1 MGYDRIW
8 EMVPSALNE
17 ALQAPRSVGT
27 NEKPD
32 VSCDRDVSSDAVSA
46 DCADAMSCSICSVVY
61 SGKKWMHRAAW
72 NRWVTTMERDQP
84 HKTPVTSTWTADFL
98 TREGEGRKAVGDWL
112 RDKTISWKARRR

>member
-1 MGYDRIW
+1 MCFKRALRDL
-8 EMVPSALNE
+8 EVDPVPSALDD

-61 SGKKWMHRAAW
+61 SGKK
-72 NRWVTTMERDQP
+72 
-84 HKTPVTSTWTADFL
+84 
-98 TREGEGRKAVGDWL
+98 
-112 RDKTISWKARRR
+112 